1 MEELQNMR
9 TKMEQYRVSKGPALQ
24 KTMSVPEM
32 RKLLGLKKTETF
44 LRQKSSAE

>member
-9 TKMEQYRVSKGPALQ
+9 TKMEQYRVCKDPALQ

-32 RKLLGLKKTETF
+32 RKLLGLKKTEILLHF
-44 LRQKSSAE
+44 YFQA